1 MRERD
6 KFMRIYFT
14 ASITAMDQYRVHY
27 EKIIQYLKKE
37 GYDVQADHILKAELE
52 VREHQD
58 DEQKVKYYSNF
69 LKNVGIADIVVAEAS
84 YPSTV
89 HIGHEI
95 SIALGKGKPVI
106 VLYLKGKEPI
116 FLKGITDDR
125 LLMAEYTLETLGREF
140 KYVLEE
146 AKEGMD
152 VRFNF
157 FVSPKIV
164 GYLDWIAKKRK
175 MPRAVY
181 LRRLIEEDMKK
192 NKDFAE
198 E

>member
-1 MRERD
+1 
-6 KFMRIYFT
+6 MRIYFT
-14 ASITAMDQYRVHY
+14 ASITAMDKYRVHY
-27 EKIIQYLKKE
+27 EKIIEYLRRE

-58 DEQKVKYYSNF
+58 DEQKVNYYRNF
-69 LKNVGIADIVVAEAS
+69 LKSVGVSDIVVAEAS

-116 FLKGITDDR
+116 FLKGITNDK
-125 LLMAEYTLETLGREF
+125 LLMVEYTLETLESEL

-146 AKEGMD
+146 AKEVM
-152 VRFNF
+152 
-157 FVSPKIV
+157 
-164 GYLDWIAKKRK
+164 
-175 MPRAVY
+175 
-181 LRRLIEEDMKK
+181 
-192 NKDFAE
+192 
-198 E
+198 

>member
-1 MRERD
+1 
-6 KFMRIYFT
+6 MRIYFT
-14 ASITAMDQYRVHY
+14 ASITAMDKYRVHY
-27 EKIIQYLKKE
+27 EKIIEYLRRE

-58 DEQKVKYYSNF
+58 DEQKVNYYRNF
-69 LKNVGIADIVVAEAS
+69 LKSVGVSDIVVAEAS

-116 FLKGITDDR
+116 FLKGITNDK
-125 LLMAEYTLETLGREF
+125 LLMVEYTLETLESEL

-164 GYLDWIAKKRK
+164 AFLDWVAKKKK

-181 LRRLIEEDMKK
+181 LRRLIEEDMGK